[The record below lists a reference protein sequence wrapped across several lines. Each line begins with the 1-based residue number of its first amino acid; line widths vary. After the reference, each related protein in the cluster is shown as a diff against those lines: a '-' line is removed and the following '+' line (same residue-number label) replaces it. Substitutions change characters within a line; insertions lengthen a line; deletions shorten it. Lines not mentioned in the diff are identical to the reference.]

1 MAKKKKTAW
10 LILLASLCTA
20 LSSCKNAS
28 DPLTKDIKPIET
40 TKPLEKTAQEE
51 PREPRKPEKPKT
63 PEINYLSRD
72 VDTNRKEGLDALKAH
87 DLDKAEKCYIAALQ
101 QIDPY
106 PHQEARKAQIT
117 HDLAAVYEEKDMYA
131 EAIPLMNRSQKLFI
145 RAYGRESPLVA
156 LTLSDLGRIMV
167 KQKRFEEAVFVYK
180 TAADLM
186 EINARKSP
194 DKFKDS
200 YKDICTEY
208 LKCVRVG
215 NRGLKIPAAEAR
227 LKAAEEL

>member
-1 MAKKKKTAW
+1 MAKQNFFGV
-10 LILLASLCTA
+10 LILAASLCTS
-20 LSSCKNAS
+20 LTSCGKSKSAEAPGTPG
-28 DPLTKDIKPIET
+28 DPAILLGKKPGQ
-40 TKPLEKTAQEE
+40 EKTLE
-51 PREPRKPEKPKT
+51 PEKPKE

-72 VDTNRKEGLDALKAH
+72 VDTNRKEGLDALKEH
-87 DLDKAEKCYIAALQ
+87 NLDKAEKCYIAALQ

-117 HDLAAVYEEKDMYA
+117 HDLAAIYEEKEMYA

-156 LTLSDLGRIMV
+156 LTLADLGRIMV

-186 EINARKSP
+186 EINARKTP
-194 DKFKDS
+194 AKFKDS
-200 YKDICTEY
+200 YKEICTEY
-208 LKCVRVG
+208 LKCLKVG
-215 NRGLKIPAAEAR
+215 NRALKIPAAEAR
-227 LKAAEEL
+227 LKEADKLK

>member
-1 MAKKKKTAW
+1 MAKQHRFGT
-10 LILLASLCTA
+10 LILAACLCCT
-20 LSSCKNAS
+20 LSSCNRIYVRDTQSKPS
-28 DPLTKDIKPIET
+28 DFEST
-40 TKPLEKTAQEE
+40 TKVFAEE
-51 PREPRKPEKPKT
+51 IDTPAKPKE
-63 PEINYLSRD
+63 PEINYFSRD
-72 VDTNRKEGLDALKAH
+72 VDTNRKEGLEALKEH
-87 DLDKAEKCYIAALQ
+87 NLDKAEKCYIAALQ

-117 HDLAAVYEEKDMYA
+117 HDLAAIYEEKEMYA
-131 EAIPLMNRSQKLFI
+131 EAIPLMNRAQKLFI

-194 DKFKDS
+194 AKFKDS
-200 YKDICTEY
+200 YKEICTEY
-208 LKCVRVG
+208 LKCLKVG
-215 NRGLKIPAAEAR
+215 NRALKVPVAEAR
-227 LKAAEEL
+227 LKEADKLK

>member
-1 MAKKKKTAW
+1 MANQKKMAA
-10 LILLASLCTA
+10 LILIASLCTA
-20 LSSCKNAS
+20 LTSCK
-28 DPLTKDIKPIET
+28 KPTEST
-40 TKPLEKTAQEE
+40 QLAQ
-51 PREPRKPEKPKT
+51 KPEQEQPSTPAKPKE

-72 VDTNRKEGLDALKAH
+72 VDTNRKEGLEALKVH

-117 HDLAAVYEEKDMYA
+117 HDLAAVYEEKELYA

-186 EINARKSP
+186 EINARKAP

-208 LKCVRVG
+208 LKCLRVG
-215 NRGLKIPAAEAR
+215 NRALKIPAAEAR
-227 LKAAEEL
+227 LKAAEKL

>member
-1 MAKKKKTAW
+1 MAKQRNFGT
-10 LILLASLCTA
+10 LILAASLCTA
-20 LSSCKNAS
+20 LSSCGK
-28 DPLTKDIKPIET
+28 TKSQENPAILLGQKPGQEEVVKPTKPIE
-40 TKPLEKTAQEE
+40 
-51 PREPRKPEKPKT
+51 

-72 VDTNRKEGLDALKAH
+72 VDTNRKEGLEALKEH
-87 DLDKAEKCYIAALQ
+87 NLDKAERCYIAALQ

-117 HDLAAVYEEKDMYA
+117 HDLAAIYEEKEMYA

-156 LTLSDLGRIMV
+156 LTLADLGRIMV

-194 DKFKDS
+194 AKFKDS
-200 YKDICTEY
+200 YIEICTEY
-208 LKCVRVG
+208 LKCLKVG
-215 NRGLKIPAAEAR
+215 NRALRIPAAEAR
-227 LKAAEEL
+227 LKAADKLK

>member
-1 MAKKKKTAW
+1 MANKERMAAFI
-10 LILLASLCTA
+10 LIASLCAT
-20 LSSCKNAS
+20 LTSCK
-28 DPLTKDIKPIET
+28 KPAEST
-40 TKPLEKTAQEE
+40 TQLAKNPRQEQPVE
-51 PREPRKPEKPKT
+51 PVKPKE

-72 VDTNRKEGLDALKAH
+72 VDTNRKEGLEALKVH

-117 HDLAAVYEEKDMYA
+117 HDLGAVYEEKELYA

-186 EINARKSP
+186 EINARKAP

-208 LKCVRVG
+208 LKCLKVG
-215 NRGLKIPAAEAR
+215 NRALKIPAAEAR
-227 LKAAEEL
+227 LKAAEKL

>member
-1 MAKKKKTAW
+1 MAKQNIFGA
-10 LILLASLCTA
+10 LFLAASLCTA
-20 LSSCKNAS
+20 LTSCKNAK
-28 DPLTKDIKPIET
+28 DPVYEEAKREAELTKKI
-40 TKPLEKTAQEE
+40 AQYEGD
-51 PREPRKPEKPKT
+51 KPEKPKE

-72 VDTNRKEGLDALKAH
+72 VDTNRKEGLEALKEH
-87 DLDKAEKCYIAALQ
+87 NLDKAEKCYIAALQ

-117 HDLAAVYEEKDMYA
+117 HDLGAVYEEKEMYA

-194 DKFKDS
+194 AKFKES
-200 YKDICTEY
+200 YKEICTEY
-208 LKCVRVG
+208 LKCLRVG

-227 LKAAEEL
+227 LKAAEKL

>member
-1 MAKKKKTAW
+1 MAKQHFFCTLFLA
-10 LILLASLCTA
+10 ASLCSA
-20 LSSCKNAS
+20 LSSCGKSKNAEH
-28 DPLTKDIKPIET
+28 PAVPKQGQ
-40 TKPLEKTAQEE
+40 EKAVE
-51 PREPRKPEKPKT
+51 PEKPKEL
-63 PEINYLSRD
+63 EINYLSRD
-72 VDTNRKEGLDALKAH
+72 VDTNRKEGLEALKEH
-87 DLDKAEKCYIAALQ
+87 NLDKAEKCYISALQ

-117 HDLAAVYEEKDMYA
+117 HDLAAIYEEKEMYA

-156 LTLSDLGRIMV
+156 LTLADLGRIMV

-194 DKFKDS
+194 AKFKDS
-200 YKDICTEY
+200 YKEICTEY
-208 LKCVRVG
+208 LKCLKVG
-215 NRGLKIPAAEAR
+215 NRALKIPAAEAR
-227 LKAAEEL
+227 LKEADKLK

>member
-1 MAKKKKTAW
+1 MVHEKKIGA
-10 LILLASLCTA
+10 LILVASSLMLLT
-20 LSSCKNAS
+20 SCKTS
-28 DPLTKDIKPIET
+28 KDSANSSPAKPIEAT
-40 TKPLEKTAQEE
+40 QLAQNKATE
-51 PREPRKPEKPKT
+51 PAKSKE

-72 VDTNRKEGLDALKAH
+72 VDTNRKEGLEALKEH
-87 DLDKAEKCYIAALQ
+87 NLDKAEKCYIAALA

-117 HDLAAVYEEKDMYA
+117 HDLAAVYEEKEMYA
-131 EAIPLMNRSQKLFI
+131 EAVPLMNRSQKLFI

-186 EINARKSP
+186 EINARKAP
-194 DKFKDS
+194 AKFKDS

-208 LKCVRVG
+208 LNCLRVG

-227 LKAAEEL
+227 LKAAEKL